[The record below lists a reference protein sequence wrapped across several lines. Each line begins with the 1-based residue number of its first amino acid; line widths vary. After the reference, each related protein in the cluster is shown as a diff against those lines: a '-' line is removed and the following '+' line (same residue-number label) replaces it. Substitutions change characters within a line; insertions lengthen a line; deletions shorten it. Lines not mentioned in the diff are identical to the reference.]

1 MMVLFLI
8 ITLILSMIVGFYKSK
23 NSTNKQMK
31 TMFSIQG
38 CIVIATIFLLGLDN
52 LYSYLDA
59 VTIVFNSCI
68 FLGMFIGYVIY
79 HISKK
84 TETDNNPWG
93 N

>member
-59 VTIVFNSCI
+59 VTIVLNSCI
-68 FLGMFIGYVIY
+68 FLGMFIGHIVY